1 MSAVENPVPPFGE
14 LDIDSARASR
24 RFLWAV
30 FVVIAI
36 LLAWGHHGTLDIISI
51 TQGEVVPSSLVKKV
65 QHLEGGIVRE
75 ILVREG
81 QVVQR
86 DQPLLELESTASG
99 ADVGELKARVT
110 ALQVEIIRL
119 EAEAAGKE
127 ELQFTSEQTHEFG
140 EQRVRQVKEQF
151 QSRRVN
157 LKNAITGQSET
168 VVQRQHDIQEIQ
180 ARLRNA
186 QKRSGLLK
194 EQVDISEKLLK
205 NDISSRYG
213 HLDLLKE
220 LSAVQ
225 SRIEEDTSAVARAEA
240 MLKEANA
247 QLKLV
252 RSRYDEEVSKQ
263 LETARRDLIEHQARL
278 GKFEDSFRR
287 TQVKSP
293 VQGVVKSLNVA
304 TLGGVIRAG
313 ETILEIVPEGDELVI
328 EAKLPIHDI
337 GYVSVG
343 QQAKIRLISSD
354 AARFGELN
362 GQVVNVSPDT
372 FVIKEGNPFYK
383 VRVKTESASF
393 VSRGQSY
400 RLVSGMILQ
409 VSILTGHRSILEY
422 LFSPLFNAMHAAL
435 GER

>member
-1 MSAVENPVPPFGE
+1 MSGVEEPVPPFGE
-14 LDIDSARASR
+14 LDPDSSRASR

-30 FVVIAI
+30 FLVVAI
-36 LLAWGHHGTLDIISI
+36 LVAWGHYGTLDIISI

-75 ILVREG
+75 ILVHEG
-81 QVVQR
+81 EVVQR
-86 DQPLLELESTASG
+86 DQPLVELESTASG
-99 ADVGELKARVT
+99 ADVGELQARVT
-110 ALQVEIIRL
+110 ALRVEIIRL
-119 EAEAAGKE
+119 EAEAAGKD
-127 ELQFTSEQTHEFG
+127 ELAFTAGQIEEFG
-140 EQRVRQVKEQF
+140 EQRVRQAREQF

-247 QLKLV
+247 QLKMV
-252 RSRYDEEVSKQ
+252 RSRFDEEVSKQ
-263 LETARRDLIEHQARL
+263 LEAARRDLSEHQARL

-354 AARFGELN
+354 AARFGELD

-372 FVIKEGNPFYK
+372 FVIKEGNPYYK
-383 VRVKTESASF
+383 VRVKMERASF
-393 VSRGQSY
+393 FSRGQSY
-400 RLVSGMILQ
+400 RLVPGMILQ

>member
-1 MSAVENPVPPFGE
+1 MKESQQPVPPFGE
-14 LDIDSARASR
+14 LDPDSSRASR

-30 FVVIAI
+30 FFVVVI
-36 LLAWGHHGTLDIISI
+36 LVVWGYYGTLDIISI
-51 TQGEVVPSSLVKKV
+51 TQGEVVPSTLVKKV

-75 ILVREG
+75 ILVHEG
-81 QVVQR
+81 GLVER

-99 ADVGELKARVT
+99 ADVGELKARVQS
-110 ALQVEIIRL
+110 LQVEIVRL

-127 ELQFTSEQTHEFG
+127 ELVFTAAQAAEFG
-140 EQRVRQVKEQF
+140 ERVRQAKEQF

-168 VVQRQHDIQEIQ
+168 VIQRQHDIQEIQ
-180 ARLRNA
+180 ARLRNS
-186 QKRSGLLK
+186 QKRVGLLN
-194 EQVDISEKLLK
+194 EQVGISEKLLK

-220 LSAVQ
+220 LSQVQ
-225 SRIEEDTSAVARAEA
+225 SRIEEDTAAVARAEA

-263 LETARRDLIEHQARL
+263 LEAARRDLNEHQARL

-287 TQVKSP
+287 TQLKSP
-293 VQGVVKSLNVA
+293 VRGVVKSLNVA

-354 AARFGELN
+354 SARFGELN

-383 VRVKTESASF
+383 VRVKTDTGFFS
-393 VSRGQSY
+393 SRGQTY
-400 RLVSGMILQ
+400 RLVPGMILQ

-422 LFSPLFNAMHAAL
+422 IFSPLFNAMHAAL

>member
-1 MSAVENPVPPFGE
+1 MV
-14 LDIDSARASR
+14 
-24 RFLWAV
+24 
-30 FVVIAI
+30 AI
-36 LLAWGHHGTLDIISI
+36 LLAWGHYGTLDIISI
-51 TQGEVVPSSLVKKV
+51 TQGEVIPSSLVKKV

-81 QVVQR
+81 EVVER

-99 ADVGELKARVT
+99 ADVGELKARIT
-110 ALQVEIIRL
+110 ALKVEILRL

-127 ELQFTSEQTHEFG
+127 ELQFRDEQIAEFG
-140 EQRVRQVKEQF
+140 ERVRQAREQF

-157 LKNAITGQSET
+157 LKNAIAGQSET

-180 ARLRNA
+180 ARLRNS
-186 QKRSGLLK
+186 QKRVGLLN
-194 EQVDISEKLLK
+194 EQVGISEKLLK
-205 NDISSRYG
+205 NEISSRYG

-225 SRIEEDTSAVARAEA
+225 SRIEEDTAAVARAEA

-263 LETARRDLIEHQARL
+263 LETARRDLVEHQARM

-293 VQGVVKSLNVA
+293 VRGVVKSLNVA
-304 TLGGVIRAG
+304 TLGGVIRGG
-313 ETILEIVPEGDELVI
+313 ETVLEIVPEGDELVV

-343 QQAKIRLISSD
+343 QTAKIRLISSD
-354 AARFGELN
+354 AARFGDLSGE
-362 GQVVNVSPDT
+362 VINVSPDT

-383 VRVKTESASF
+383 VRVKTERGFFS
-393 VSRGQSY
+393 SRGQTY
-400 RLVSGMILQ
+400 QLVPGMLLQ